1 MYSLAFLRNNFIFS
15 YSTSGKVGRTCAI
28 SYSVLLVLAVK
39 ICYNVRTLQERGLLR
54 MIQINEL
61 IREGVTKRI
70 YATSDPDKA
79 VVFFKDEAMA
89 YHGLKRGRILG
100 KGRSRTMKSAKPFSV
115 CFRNIIYPTIS
126 LSSWMHGRA

>member
-1 MYSLAFLRNNFIFS
+1 
-15 YSTSGKVGRTCAI
+15 
-28 SYSVLLVLAVK
+28 
-39 ICYNVRTLQERGLLR
+39 

-100 KGRSRTMKSAKPFSV
+100 KGEVNNQV
-115 CFRNIIYPTIS
+115 CKTFFGLLSEHHIPNHYLLYRAIIQVLYKRDAMMTFHQS
-126 LSSWMHGRA
+126 YVL